1 MRLAVILLLLCS
13 ACRHIGLQPRPVSTN
28 HREVRLTSGVVYEDL
43 FLGSGDAATLGDTL
57 EIDYTLWLE
66 DGTRVDSTLDR
77 GVPEPVRI
85 GEAYVKG
92 LDDGLVG
99 IQVGGRRRIL
109 VPPELGFGSE
119 GLEVPFVPPNA
130 TLVFE
135 VHVVAA
141 AQP

>member
-1 MRLAVILLLLCS
+1 MRRALLLLLLCS
-13 ACRHIGLQPRPVSTN
+13 GCRHIGLQPRPVAMN
-28 HREVRLTSGVVYEDL
+28 HREVKLSSGVVYEDL
-43 FLGSGDAATLGDTL
+43 FVGSGVCATRGDVL

-99 IQVGGRRRIL
+99 MQVGGRRRIL
-109 VPPELGFGSE
+109 VPPDLGFGSA

-135 VHVVAA
+135 VHVVSTGS
-141 AQP
+141 